1 MELSREEQVRRVL
14 ESLIPAME
22 TDGGGVELVAVE
34 GNRVVVRLYGAC
46 LNCPSINLTMKFGIG
61 QTLRQQLTWVD
72 EVVRLD

>member
-1 MELSREEQVRRVL
+1 
-14 ESLIPAME
+14 ME